1 MANKRVIWLGNNV
14 SKSLEDSA
22 TGKKVAVGEAISLT
36 DTQIAALKRAGHRFA
51 DPGARNAGGGDE
63 AQAAQSAPPPAVTPR

>member
-22 TGKKVAVGEAISLT
+22 TGKKVGVGEAISLT
-36 DTQIAALKRAGHRFA
+36 ATQITALNRVGHRFA
-51 DPGARNAGGGDE
+51 DPQSEEG
-63 AQAAQSAPPPAVTPR
+63 QAAQGASPPAVTPR

>member
-1 MANKRVIWLGNNV
+1 MASKRLIWLGNNV

-36 DTQIAALKRAGHRFA
+36 ATQIAALKRAGHRFA
-51 DPGARNAGGGDE
+51 DPASDE
-63 AQAAQSAPPPAVTPR
+63 GQAAQSAPPPAVTPK